1 MWNSELLSSESVKIT
16 SDAYLQWLQM
26 KYDFYTNT
34 IWFVFI
40 VLVWVLVFYVLTW
53 SR

>member
-1 MWNSELLSSESVKIT
+1 MNNYELLSSESVLISST
-16 SDAYLQWLQM
+16 AYLEWLKM

-40 VLVWVLVFYVLTW
+40 VVFLVFYILT
-53 SR
+53 RD